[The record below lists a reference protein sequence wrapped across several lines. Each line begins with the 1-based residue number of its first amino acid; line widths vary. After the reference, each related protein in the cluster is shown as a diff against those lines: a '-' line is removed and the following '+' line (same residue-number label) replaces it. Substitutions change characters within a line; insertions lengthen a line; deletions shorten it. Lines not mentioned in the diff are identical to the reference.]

1 MVDSIYIYGCI
12 RSLLRRFFI
21 LLVKAHPYL
30 LLNIPITCFATICKL
45 AFSHRSRSLSST
57 SYPTSAWSLAEVQPI
72 NTYCFHVLSLLQ
84 NGCYTL
90 LCALS
95 ALSGV
100 TLPRVIVP
108 DHRHT
113 HHYTVRLKHAL
124 CSFERA
130 NAVLSQAL
138 NESEIKQK
146 KSDHSPETDL
156 S

>member
-1 MVDSIYIYGCI
+1 MVDSIYIYGCS

-30 LLNIPITCFATICKL
+30 LLNISITCFATICKL

-57 SYPTSAWSLAEVQPI
+57 SYRTSAWSLAEVQPI

-124 CSFERA
+124 C
-130 NAVLSQAL
+130 
-138 NESEIKQK
+138 
-146 KSDHSPETDL
+146 
-156 S
+156 